1 MATKISVARPPSPLA
16 EIQALRRMTVAE
28 LRVRWVEIYG
38 SEPRSRNKDYLW
50 RRLAWKVQEQ
60 AYGGL
65 SEAARARLA
74 ELASEVSLDG
84 LRVRPPK
91 GFDPNALAE
100 AAEEPIS
107 ARPVRDPRLP
117 RPGTVLIRPY
127 RGRDLRVLVL
137 EDGFEWDGRRFSSL
151 SETAKAITG
160 QHWNGR
166 LFFALTARSRKG

>member
-1 MATKISVARPPSPLA
+1 MAAKTPAPRPPSPIT
-16 EIQALRRMTVAE
+16 EIQALRGMTVAE
-28 LRVRWVEIYG
+28 LRARWTELYG
-38 SEPRSRNKDYLW
+38 AEPRSRNRDYLW

-60 AYGGL
+60 AHGGL

-74 ELASEVSLDG
+74 ELASEVSLGD

-91 GFDPNALAE
+91 GFDPDALAD
-100 AAEEPIS
+100 ATARPMS

-117 RPGTVLIRPY
+117 RPGAVLVRPY

-137 EDGFEWDGRRFSSL
+137 EDGFEWDGRRFGSL
-151 SETAKAITG
+151 SETARAITG

-166 LFFALTARSRKG
+166 LFFGLTQRSRRG

>member
-1 MATKISVARPPSPLA
+1 MATKTSTARPPSPIA

-28 LRVRWVEIYG
+28 LRARWVELYG

-50 RRLAWKVQEQ
+50 RRLAWKVQER

-65 SEAARARLA
+65 SDAARARLT
-74 ELASEVSLDG
+74 ELASEVSLGD

-91 GFDPNALAE
+91 GFDPDALADS
-100 AAEEPIS
+100 AEKPLS
-107 ARPVRDPRLP
+107 AEPVRDPRLP
-117 RPGTVLIRPY
+117 RPGTVLVRPY

-166 LFFALTARSRKG
+166 LFFGLTQRSRKG

>member
-1 MATKISVARPPSPLA
+1 MAMKTPAPRPPSPIA

-28 LRVRWVEIYG
+28 LRVRWVEICG
-38 SEPRSRNKDYLW
+38 SEPRSRNRDYLW
-50 RRLAWKVQEQ
+50 RRLAWKVQER
-60 AYGGL
+60 ANGGL
-65 SEAARARLA
+65 SEAARTRLA
-74 ELASEVSLDG
+74 ELASKVSLGD

-91 GFDPNALAE
+91 RFDPDALAPV
-100 AAEEPIS
+100 AENPMS

-117 RPGTVLIRPY
+117 RPGTVLVRPY
-127 RGRDLRVLVL
+127 RGRDLRVVVL

-166 LFFALTARSRKG
+166 LFFGMTARSRKG